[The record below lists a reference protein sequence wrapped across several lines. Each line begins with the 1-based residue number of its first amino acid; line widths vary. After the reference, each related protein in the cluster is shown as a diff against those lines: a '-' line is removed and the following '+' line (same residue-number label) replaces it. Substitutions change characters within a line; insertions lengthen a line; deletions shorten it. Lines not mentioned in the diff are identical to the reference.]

1 MDFGFSKKM
10 VRSNT
15 ICGTSEHLAS
25 ELFREDKYDKGEA
38 KSYRRADYKCLIIL
52 RFMLKRN

>member
-38 KSYRRADYKCLIIL
+38 KIYRRADY
-52 RFMLKRN
+52 

>member
-10 VRSNT
+10 VVRSNT
-15 ICGTSEHLAS
+15 ICGTNEHLAS

-38 KSYRRADYKCLIIL
+38 KIYRRADY
-52 RFMLKRN
+52 